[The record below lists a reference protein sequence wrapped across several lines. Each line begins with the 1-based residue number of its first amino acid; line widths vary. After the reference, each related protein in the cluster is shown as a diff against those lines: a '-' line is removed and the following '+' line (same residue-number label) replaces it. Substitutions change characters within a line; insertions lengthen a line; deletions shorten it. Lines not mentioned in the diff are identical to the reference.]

1 MGKGKSR
8 FDGLMDAKKLGRD
21 KGSPER
27 PREPSDRPPRPQGA
41 GKRGDPDYRQVSA
54 YVRKDTHQKVKMALL
69 EEEREFS
76 ELVEDLLRDW
86 LAKRT

>member
-8 FDGLMDAKKLGRD
+8 FDDLMKAKRSGGDEGASDSPGRH
-21 KGSPER
+21 
-27 PREPSDRPPRPQGA
+27 RPPRSQVA

-69 EEEREFS
+69 EEDREFS

>member
-1 MGKGKSR
+1 VGKGKSR
-8 FDGLMDAKKLGRD
+8 FDGLMEAKRRGRD
-21 KGSPER
+21 EGSPESL
-27 PREPSDRPPRPQGA
+27 REPSDPPPRPQGA

-76 ELVEDLLRDW
+76 ELVEVLLREW
-86 LAKRT
+86 LNKRT

>member
-8 FDGLMDAKKLGRD
+8 FDDLMKAKRSGGDERASDSPGR
-21 KGSPER
+21 
-27 PREPSDRPPRPQGA
+27 DRPPRSQVA

-54 YVRKDTHQKVKMALL
+54 YVRKDTHQKVKRALL
-69 EEEREFS
+69 EEDREFS
-76 ELVEDLLRDW
+76 VLVEDLLRDW